1 MRPSICLLSI
11 AIAGSLT
18 GQSRSDQAVEPRLI
32 SGPPAGTL
40 LTKVDVYAASGPH
53 AGTTFDAAAT
63 LSQAPCALLFVHEL
77 TRNTAPM
84 IRALDRFGTEYGLLG
99 FRSFTVMLADDRTAA
114 EKQIE
119 RSSTSLGM
127 RNPLVVSI
135 DGSDGPGGYGLN
147 RKCTLTLLLGNGGR
161 VTRAVGFTDTGPQ
174 DVAPLEAWIAELTGP
189 LPKDPAGWRLLLA
202 KRYPASDAELL
213 DLTSG
218 LLVQVRKVE
227 QDGQRMRGRPERD
240 AAAPPAASTPTNAK
254 PREGKAPDDTELRTL
269 LRAVIQKT
277 ASEADLDEVFQKVD
291 ARVGDDA
298 ALKLQ
303 AVEMFK
309 LVLSLG
315 YGTDAAQ
322 TRAKRYVD
330 AHSTPADGK
339 K

>member
-11 AIAGSLT
+11 AIAGSLS
-18 GQSRSDQAVEPRLI
+18 GQAVEGQAVEARLV

-40 LTKVDVYAASGPH
+40 LTKVEVHAASGPH

-63 LSQAPCALLFVHEL
+63 LARAPCALLFVHEL

-84 IRALDRFGTEYGLLG
+84 IRALDRLGTEYGLLG

-127 RNPLVVSI
+127 RNPLVVSV

-174 DVAPLEAWIAELTGP
+174 DVAPLETWIAELTGP
-189 LPKDPAGWRLLLA
+189 LPKDPAGWRQLLG
-202 KRYPASDAELL
+202 KRFPASDSELL

-218 LLVQVRKVE
+218 LLVQVRKLE
-227 QDGQRMRGRPERD
+227 QDGPRMRGRPERD
-240 AAAPPAASTPTNAK
+240 AAAPASAVPTTAK
-254 PREGKAPDDTELRTL
+254 PREGKAPDDAELRTL

-277 ASEADLDEVFQKVD
+277 ASEADLDEVFRQVD

-322 TRAKRYVD
+322 TRAKIYLA